1 MLAGPGAARIIRFM
15 STPGTAPAAT
25 AARARQILEQ
35 HGIRPTSQRVQ
46 MAQILLTSPRHLTA
60 EQILAAL
67 RDSEGHV
74 SKATVYNTL
83 NLFVAQGLAR
93 EIHAD
98 PERCVYDSTMT
109 PHHHFQNVDTGEMT
123 DIRPEDL
130 EFARLPPLPAG
141 TEIESVD
148 VVIRVRRKD

>member
-15 STPGTAPAAT
+15 STPGTAPVET

-67 RDSEGHV
+67 REAEGHV

-109 PHHHFQNVDTGEMT
+109 PHHHFQNVETGEML